1 MEKAAEIIRYGQKQL
16 ISSADTRQTMEFEGA
31 QIQELVRHRNYN
43 VDHMLVEKEMLAEAY
58 KNFKVLT
65 VISGSA
71 IMSAGKEK
79 YEMKKGD
86 TYFIPAKVRVGI
98 EGSVELLKSYL

>member
-1 MEKAAEIIRYGQKQL
+1 M
-16 ISSADTRQTMEFEGA
+16 
-31 QIQELVRHRNYN
+31 
-43 VDHMLVEKEMLAEAY
+43 AEAY

-65 VISGSA
+65 VISGNA
-71 IMSAGKEK
+71 IMSAGSEK

>member
-1 MEKAAEIIRYGQKQL
+1 
-16 ISSADTRQTMEFEGA
+16 MEFEGA

-43 VDHMLVEKEMLAEAY
+43 VDYMLIEKEMLAEAY

-65 VISGSA
+65 VISGNA
-71 IMSAGKEK
+71 IMSAGSEK